1 MIEPSPE
8 IYTYGYLAFRCE
20 ALVDGDVL
28 AVKQGVRSH
37 HIRLSRLTHLYL
49 QPRDNVQTLWLVE
62 QRPHRG
68 PRMHRIVANAGDP
81 GFFGLVESL
90 VAKRPDIDLRGQ
102 DEKQALGLMGVRDM
116 SWRLGVLLLLAPVVV
131 GVAMLPRLLHGL
143 DFGEERVSI
152 TSLSRGRI
160 PGSRNVVITGA
171 RARLSESVEVTTTRT
186 QGARGAAESTRTLV
200 PLVPPAWDRNQ
211 PVHALLEISD
221 MSSSEEAVVERAT
234 KFRGVVRDI
243 LWEGLSGEDRAYL
256 TTEAGLKLAD
266 DVRLVEY
273 RANPR
278 YDLLVFLGGTG
289 VSVLVV
295 LAMGTGLWLRKR
307 RRGSAY

>member
-1 MIEPSPE
+1 
-8 IYTYGYLAFRCE
+8 
-20 ALVDGDVL
+20 
-28 AVKQGVRSH
+28 
-37 HIRLSRLTHLYL
+37 
-49 QPRDNVQTLWLVE
+49 
-62 QRPHRG
+62 
-68 PRMHRIVANAGDP
+68 
-81 GFFGLVESL
+81 
-90 VAKRPDIDLRGQ
+90 
-102 DEKQALGLMGVRDM
+102 
-116 SWRLGVLLLLAPVVV
+116 
-131 GVAMLPRLLHGL
+131 
-143 DFGEERVSI
+143 
-152 TSLSRGRI
+152 
-160 PGSRNVVITGA
+160 
-171 RARLSESVEVTTTRT
+171 
-186 QGARGAAESTRTLV
+186 
-200 PLVPPAWDRNQ
+200 
-211 PVHALLEISD
+211 

>member
-1 MIEPSPE
+1 MSESSPE
-8 IYTYGYLAFRCE
+8 IHAYGYMAFRCE

-28 AVKQGVRSH
+28 AVKQGVRPH
-37 HIRLSRLTHLYL
+37 QIRLSRLTHLYL
-49 QPRDNVQTLWLVE
+49 QTRDNVQTLWLVE
-62 QRPHRG
+62 QRSHRG
-68 PRMHRIVANAGDP
+68 PKMHRIVANAGDL
-81 GFFGLVESL
+81 GFLGLVESL
-90 VAKRPDIDLRGQ
+90 VAKRSDIDLRGH
-102 DEKQALGLMGVRDM
+102 DEKQALRLMGVRDV
-116 SWRLGVLLLLAPVVV
+116 SWWLGVLLLIAPVLV
-131 GVAMLPRLLHGL
+131 GAAMLPRLLHGL

-152 TSLSRGRI
+152 TSLSKGRT

-171 RARLSESVEVTTTRT
+171 RAKLSDSVEVTTTRT

-211 PVHALLEISD
+211 PIHALLEIRD
-221 MSSSEEAVVERAT
+221 MSSSEESVVERAT

-243 LWEGLSGEDRAYL
+243 LWEGLSEEDRAYL

-295 LAMGTGLWLRKR
+295 LAMGIGLWLHKR
-307 RRGSAY
+307 RHA